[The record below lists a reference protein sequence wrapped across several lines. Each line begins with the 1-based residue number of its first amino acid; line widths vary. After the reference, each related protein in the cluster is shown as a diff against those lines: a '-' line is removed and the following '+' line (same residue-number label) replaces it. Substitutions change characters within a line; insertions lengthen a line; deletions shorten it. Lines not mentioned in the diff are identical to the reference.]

1 MSEPDASDEPKPK
14 RRSALRHALGGL
26 ALLICLV
33 LGALLLERAGLTS
46 FGDWWRNARW
56 SFSDSA
62 AAIRERVKPGMTID
76 DVHEQIGNGESA
88 YVTPSEFWED
98 YPEYGAR
105 VVYSRRIDNLTV
117 LVEVARIEALK

>member
-1 MSEPDASDEPKPK
+1 MHDDEPKPK

-26 ALLICLV
+26 ALLICLA

-46 FGDWWRNARW
+46 FGEWWQNARW
-56 SFSDSA
+56 ALSDKA
-62 AAIRERVKPGMTID
+62 AALRERVKPGMTVD
-76 DVHEQIGNGESA
+76 DVHEQIGTPQDA
-88 YVTPSEFWED
+88 YVTTSEFWED

-105 VVYSRRIDNLTV
+105 VVYSRRIDNLTL